1 MITSQ
6 TWRQWRSALLLP
18 CLALSC
24 VALASCADRDTDAD
38 RRDEITGGASFP
50 MKPGRWETTAK
61 FTEIDVPNLS
71 EKRKAKLMAKMA
83 KKASGSSCL
92 TREQAEKADAGFFAG
107 SQAKNC
113 KYRKFD
119 MADGKADFILACK
132 KEGMGT
138 LDTAMKGRV
147 GESDYDMD
155 VEMEM
160 RLPIIGKIKLKGHA
174 TGEYKG
180 ACTGTE

>member
-1 MITSQ
+1 MIIGQ
-6 TWRQWRSALLLP
+6 TWRQWRSALLPP

-24 VALASCADRDTDAD
+24 LVLASCADRDTDAD
-38 RRDEITGGASFP
+38 GRDEITKGASFP
-50 MKPGRWETTAK
+50 MKAGRWETNAI

-71 EKRKAKLMAKMA
+71 EKRKQKLMAKMA
-83 KKASGSSCL
+83 KKASGTSCL
-92 TREQAEKADAGFFAG
+92 TRAQAEKADAGFFAG

-132 KEGMGT
+132 KDGMAT

-160 RLPIIGKIKLKGHA
+160 RLPIIGKVKLKGHA
-174 TGEYKG
+174 AGEYKG
-180 ACTGTE
+180 ACTGAE